1 MPTSDDLK
9 QRLNAAASQE
19 QSEFAMALLISE
31 VIDAQL
37 DTQETQ
43 QQFESLIAPLTK
55 QDSIETQDLLDCF
68 CRAGFGGQGLN
79 V

>member
-37 DTQETQ
+37 TPKNPAAVRVVDCAFDQ
-43 QQFESLIAPLTK
+43 AG
-55 QDSIETQDLLDCF
+55 LDKDPGLAGLF
-68 CRAGFGGQGLN
+68 LSCRFWWSGIRTC
-79 V
+79 